1 MSDSRSWVAEQE
13 DAREWEK
20 ARQEGCVVTA
30 YPTQQNKGTIQSSV
44 EAKAL
49 CSVLRK
55 AESQGER
62 SLVEKMIEICDPQSG
77 LRFEELWDW
86 WKKHKQEDVDKKYR
100 VMIDTTIH
108 QIGQDI
114 KYPPMMDLVAKC

>member
-1 MSDSRSWVAEQE
+1 MTNIE
-13 DAREWEK
+13 
-20 ARQEGCVVTA
+20 T
-30 YPTQQNKGTIQSSV
+30 
-44 EAKAL
+44 KAL

-86 WKKHKQEDVDKKYR
+86 WKTHKRADSNKFNTPNIPLVDPKFVWPTELWPER
-100 VMIDTTIH
+100 TTVI
-108 QIGQDI
+108 
-114 KYPPMMDLVAKC
+114 C